1 VSDVR
6 RGAGVDLIV
15 RAATDADEPAM
26 VELVRTSMGWPADAP
41 LAEYLHWKHRNNPF
55 GRSPAWVAEDGGV
68 IVGLRTLLRWEFDV
82 PSGPPLRAVRAVDTA
97 TAASHR
103 GHGVFTRL
111 TLHGVEA
118 SNAEGNDLVFNTPN
132 DKSRPGYL
140 KMGWRVIGRLP
151 VAFRPCRASG
161 LPALA
166 RAGVPAERF
175 STPTTAG
182 DPAADALADASALDE
197 LLDAQRSP
205 SGLRTR
211 RSVAYL
217 RWRYDG
223 FAPLHYRV
231 IVAPGGVRHGLA
243 VFRLRRRGRALEAA
257 VVEVLA
263 VDGRVRRT
271 LLRDLVRAC
280 GADYALLIAAP
291 ASVAGALFAPLPRRG
306 PILTCR
312 PLCGD
317 GPSRVG
323 DWGLSLGDVELF

>member
-1 VSDVR
+1 
-6 RGAGVDLIV
+6 
-15 RAATDADEPAM
+15 M
-26 VELVRTSMGWPADAP
+26 VELVRAAMGWPADAP
-41 LAEYLHWKHRNNPF
+41 LMEYLRWKHRQNPF
-55 GRSPAWVAEDGGV
+55 GRSPTWVAEDDRA
-68 IVGLRTLLRWEFDV
+68 IVGLRTLLRWEFDA

-97 TAASHR
+97 TAESHR
-103 GHGVFTRL
+103 GLGIFTRL
-111 TLHGVEA
+111 TQHGVEVCRA
-118 SNAEGNDLVFNTPN
+118 DGCDLVFNTPN

-140 KMGWRVIGRLP
+140 KMGWRVVGRLP
-151 VAFRPCRASG
+151 VAFRPGRVSG
-161 LPALA
+161 LPALL

-182 DPAADALADASALDE
+182 EAAGDALQDANALEE
-197 LLDAQRSP
+197 LLAAQPSP
-205 SGLRTR
+205 PAVRTR

-231 IVAPGGVRHGLA
+231 IVAPGGVGRGLA

-263 VDGRVRRT
+263 VDNRTRRG

-280 GADYALLIAAP
+280 GADYALLIADAG
-291 ASVAGALFAPLPRRG
+291 SVAAAGFAPLPRRG

-312 PLCGD
+312 PLNSN
-317 GPSRVG
+317 GPPTVG
-323 DWGLSLGDVELF
+323 GWGLSLGDVELF

>member
-1 VSDVR
+1 VSEV
-6 RGAGVDLIV
+6 GGGGVDLVV
-15 RAATDADEPAM
+15 RAATDEDEPVMA
-26 VELVRTSMGWPADAP
+26 ELVRGAMGWPADAP
-41 LAEYLHWKHRNNPF
+41 LAEYLRWKHHQNPF
-55 GRSPAWVAEDGGV
+55 GRSPAWVAVDDGA
-68 IVGLRTLLRWEFDV
+68 IVGLRTLLRWEFEV
-82 PSGPPLRAVRAVDTA
+82 PTGPPLRAVRAVDTA

-103 GHGVFTRL
+103 GQGVFTRL

-118 SNAEGNDLVFNTPN
+118 CRADGCDLVFNTPN

-140 KMGWRVIGRLP
+140 KMGWRVVGRLP

-182 DPAADALADASALDE
+182 EAASDALGDATALDE
-197 LLDAQRSP
+197 LLDAQPPP
-205 SGLRTR
+205 SGVRTR

-223 FAPLHYRV
+223 FSPLHYRV
-231 IVAPGGVRHGLA
+231 IVAPGGVRRGLA
-243 VFRLRRRGRALEAA
+243 VFRLRQRGRALEAA

-263 VDGRVRRT
+263 VDGPTRRA

-291 ASVAGALFAPLPRRG
+291 ASVVGAGFAPLPRRG

-312 PLCGD
+312 PLQGD
-317 GPSRVG
+317 GPSTVG
-323 DWGLSLGDVELF
+323 GWGLSLGDVELF